1 MQPSDIGHLAQ
12 ATAVA
17 VSPTGSGTVVTVQ
30 SVDLAANRYRTGLW
44 LSSGAGPIEPLTA
57 AERADSL
64 ARWSPSGRLVA
75 YVSEQE
81 HTRAVMV
88 MAVAA
93 GGQPRQVLER
103 PDDIIDLRWSP
114 DGTHLA
120 VLAREP
126 DAERYGAPGSP
137 PRAADLPPR
146 RVSTLFTRMNGD
158 GWVTDRPPKLFV
170 VAVDGTGPAR
180 LLTPWPRAVTAF
192 SWSPDGDRLVA
203 TSARHAGWDLDL
215 CNDLWL
221 VDARGDDQ
229 QERLTDTT
237 SDHSHPSWSPD
248 GRWIAYL
255 RLPTPLS
262 APRHTRLAVYDTRSG
277 THRDLSGSLD
287 RNVAAVRPVWI
298 EGRVAAVVDDHG
310 ATHLYRFD
318 PAGADVP
325 ELVLGGERV
334 ISSFDADPG
343 GRCLAY
349 VASTPTEL
357 PEAWVVA
364 GDQAG
369 HRRVT
374 GLSRSLHDRV
384 TLVSPERFIAT
395 SADGTEVECWA
406 IPPVAVDQLGNGHPT
421 LLNIHGGPFS
431 QYGYGFFD
439 EFQIQSGAG
448 FGVVYCNPRGSLGYS
463 EAWGRAVRWPEAE
476 DDPGG
481 GWGGVDHDDVLAC
494 AAEAARR
501 FPWVDPDRMGVLGGS
516 YGGFLTAWTIGHGG
530 PFVAGCAERAAFDLL
545 ALEGNSDIA
554 GEFRSYVGHD
564 HVHRPDLYVR
574 QSPGTYV
581 TDMVA
586 PMLLLHSENDL
597 RCPIDQADGLFVALR
612 LLGRQ
617 PELVRFPGEDHE
629 LSRSGSPKH
638 RIMRADIILEWFG
651 RHLFGGPPATPE
663 MDTIRP

>member
-17 VSPTGSGTVVTVQ
+17 VSPSGSQVVVTVQ
-30 SVDLAANRYRTGLW
+30 GVDVAANRYRTGLW
-44 LSSGAGPIEPLTA
+44 LSSGGGPVEPMTN
-57 AERADSL
+57 AERSDTQ

-88 MAVAA
+88 MAVG

-103 PDDIIDLRWSP
+103 PDDVLDLGWSP
-114 DGTHLA
+114 DGAHLA
-120 VLAREP
+120 VLARQP
-126 DAERYGAPGSP
+126 DIERYGNPGSP

-146 RVSTLFTRMNGD
+146 RVTTLFTTMNGD
-158 GWVTDRPPKLFV
+158 GWVSDRPPKLFV
-170 VAVDGTGPAR
+170 VAVDGSGPAR
-180 LLTPWPRAVTAF
+180 LLTPWPTAVTAM
-192 SWSPDGDRLVA
+192 SWSPDGDRLVVS
-203 TSARHAGWDLDL
+203 SARHPGWDLDL

-221 VDARGDDQ
+221 VDALGGDPP
-229 QERLTDTT
+229 ERLTDT
-237 SDHSHPSWSPD
+237 SSECSEPSWSPD

-262 APRHTRLAVYDTRSG
+262 EPRHTRLAVYDTTTG

-287 RNVAAVRPVWI
+287 RNVASVRLVWT
-298 EGRVAAVVDDHG
+298 EGRVAALVEDQG

-318 PAGADVP
+318 PAGDAAP
-325 ELVLGGERV
+325 ELVLGGQRA
-334 ISSFDADPG
+334 ISAFDADPH

-349 VASTPTEL
+349 VASAPTEL

-364 GDQAG
+364 GDQA
-369 HRRVT
+369 HPRRVT
-374 GLSRSLHDRV
+374 GLSRSLLDHV
-384 TLVSPERFIAT
+384 TLAGPERFSAT
-395 SADGTEVECWA
+395 SSDGTEVECWA
-406 IPPVAVDQLGNGHPT
+406 MAPVDADQLGNGLPT

-431 QYGYGFFD
+431 HYGYGFMD
-439 EFQIQSGAG
+439 EFQLQSGAG
-448 FGVVYCNPRGSLGYS
+448 FGVIYCNPRGSSGYS
-463 EAWGRAVRWPEAE
+463 EAWGRAVRWPEAD
-476 DDPGG
+476 DDPGS

-501 FPWVDPDRMGVLGGS
+501 FGWIDPDRMGVLGGS
-516 YGGFLTAWTIGHGG
+516 YGGYLTSWTIGHGG
-530 PFVAGCAERAAFDLL
+530 PFVAGCSERAANDLL
-545 ALEGNSDIA
+545 ALERNSDIA
-554 GEFRSYVGHD
+554 GVFRGYVGHD

-574 QSPGTYV
+574 QSPTTYV

-586 PMLLLHSENDL
+586 PLLLIHSEDDL
-597 RCPIDQADGLFVALR
+597 RCPIDQAEGLFVALR

-617 PELVRFPGEDHE
+617 PELIRFPGEDHE

-638 RIMRADIILEWFG
+638 RIMRAEIILEWFG
-651 RHLFGGPPATPE
+651 RHLLGGSPAAFAV
-663 MDTIRP
+663 DTIRP